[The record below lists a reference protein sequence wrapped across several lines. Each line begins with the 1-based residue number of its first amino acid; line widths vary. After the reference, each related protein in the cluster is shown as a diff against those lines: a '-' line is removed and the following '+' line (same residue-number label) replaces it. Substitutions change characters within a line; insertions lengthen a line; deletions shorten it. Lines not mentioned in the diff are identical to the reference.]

1 MPNGGNS
8 QCIFPVFPADAVGTN
23 SSLTAAGAATVASC
37 KCWSQGNSFTKIF
50 SAAARVTG
58 PGLLDADD
66 IYANWVETLQT
77 QQQPNFVPFNGLS
90 GIETVGATEFV
101 NYMLLQSD
109 PQGFLGAETV
119 PFEPFMCKNDQYTKT
134 GSGQNLG
141 S

>member
-1 MPNGGNS
+1 MAQKCRFS
-8 QCIFPVFPADAVGTN
+8 QADAVGTN

-58 PGLLDADD
+58 PGLLDADN
-66 IYANWVETLQT
+66 IYANWVETLQM

>member
-119 PFEPFMCKNDQYTKT
+119 PFESFMCKNDQYTKT
-134 GSGQNLG
+134 GSGQT
-141 S
+141 

>member
-90 GIETVGATEFV
+90 GSETVGATEFV

>member
-119 PFEPFMCKNDQYTKT
+119 PFEPFMYKNDQYTKT
-134 GSGQNLG
+134 GSGHNLG